1 MIVALLLVAAQ
12 PAAAPPEAAPAGN
25 DIVIIGQKVRK
36 VKFSVKADKAGNPV
50 CRIRRSSGDAEI
62 DALACDAGRAC
73 AHSASQAAMI
83 ACITPR
89 WKQIAAQVAE
99 RRRLARESGAR

>member
-1 MIVALLLVAAQ
+1 MIAALLLLAGQ
-12 PAAAPPEAAPAGN
+12 PAVPAGTAPPSAEN
-25 DIVIIGQKVRK
+25 DILIIGQKVRK
-36 VKFSVKADKAGNPV
+36 VKFSIKTDKAGNPV

-62 DALACDAGRAC
+62 DALACEAGLAC
-73 AHSASQAAMI
+73 AHSASQSAMI

-99 RRRLARESGAR
+99 RRSAR